1 MPIAAD
7 VVRRHGADAAD
18 VVTTEAPL
26 PGDKVAA
33 DSQVV
38 LLPVPAAGERDAEG
52 RTRDQVLAANRS
64 RRRTARLTPEAR
76 EARNKKRRDRGD
88 QRKDARARRRRVDE
102 GEEEGDAE
110 EEDE

>member
-52 RTRDQVLAANRS
+52 RTRGAPVIKCL
-64 RRRTARLTPEAR
+64 RRTDHGGGRQ
-76 EARNKKRRDRGD
+76 G
-88 QRKDARARRRRVDE
+88 
-102 GEEEGDAE
+102 
-110 EEDE
+110 